1 MQRWKGNDNQ
11 DIIKFPINVGY
22 CDENCKGFNDS
33 CANTKNNHIFCHLSC
48 DTEIF
53 EDCLTRTLLHK
64 PEDAARFR
72 LHQEELLAWQT
83 EEKHSAFFLSADT
96 ALLKAIL
103 SCVNV
108 NEILEILLQAIP
120 MHERREML
128 STELF
133 MGRIDEDRIGVFS
146 SIILIA
152 VEFWATDTVRIML
165 DSLERSE
172 AASQLIQYQYWD
184 TTTPNQ
190 FAKRYPLT

>member
-1 MQRWKGNDNQ
+1 M
-11 DIIKFPINVGY
+11 
-22 CDENCKGFNDS
+22 
-33 CANTKNNHIFCHLSC
+33 
-48 DTEIF
+48 
-53 EDCLTRTLLHK
+53 
-64 PEDAARFR
+64 
-72 LHQEELLAWQT
+72 
-83 EEKHSAFFLSADT
+83 
-96 ALLKAIL
+96 KAIL
-103 SCVNV
+103 SYVNV

-152 VEFWATDTVRIML
+152 VEFWATDRVRIML